1 MRMMARLL
9 SGSIVAGMLA
19 AAPALAQT
27 RPMSTTPSTASA
39 TSNDPYLWLEDK
51 DGARSL
57 AWVEQENARSLPRLQ
72 GDTRYATF
80 YQEAL
85 AIASAKDRIPAPEL
99 SYGRVLN
106 FWRDADHPHGLWR
119 WTTEADYATAAP
131 HWTTLIDL
139 DALGKAEGKTWVW
152 KGSTCL
158 KPEERLCLVALSE
171 GGEDAVTYREFD
183 LETGQFVANGFLL
196 PKSKQDATWIDKDT
210 LLVSRDW
217 GAGTTT
223 QSGYPFVV
231 KEVKRGAPLDQ
242 AREVYRGAPTDQV
255 STGSYVLIDAEGHR
269 AVFIRRGVTFFT
281 SETYLMGA
289 KGLTKLDIPAR
300 TMPTGLIDGQL
311 IFSTDDPWGA
321 VPAGAIASAPL
332 AQVERGIIKPTVIFA
347 PGPRQSV
354 EQAALTKDHALLV
367 VSDNVRGRA
376 FVYTHGALGWSHR
389 PLDLPDNATI
399 GVAAATDRSDHAY
412 LSVTGFLTP
421 TSLYALDASAGAPH
435 IIKTLPAK
443 FDASGLVVEQYEA
456 ASSDGTKI
464 PYFVVH
470 RHDVPLDG
478 TTPTIMTAYGGF
490 QVSMTPTYS
499 GSTGKLWLERGGSFV
514 LANIRGGGEFGPAW
528 HDAGRKTK
536 RQIIYDDFA
545 AVAKDLET
553 RKLTSPAKLGIYG
566 GSNGGLLMG
575 VEFNQHQDLWSAVV
589 IQVPLLDMIRYEHI
603 AAGASWV
610 DEYGSASIPAER
622 AFLETISPY
631 QNLRKGVSYPE
642 PFIWTT
648 TKDDRVGPQHARKFA
663 ARMQEYGLPY
673 LFYEDTAGG
682 HSGDA
687 DIAQGARIQ
696 ALQMTYFAQKLIGPD
711 KAAVTAAR

>member
-1 MRMMARLL
+1 MTTPTPNPTNA
-9 SGSIVAGMLA
+9 A
-19 AAPALAQT
+19 AAPAD
-27 RPMSTTPSTASA
+27 
-39 TSNDPYLWLEDK
+39 DPYLWLEDK

-57 AWVEQENARSLPRLQ
+57 AWVEQQNARSLPRLQ
-72 GDTRYATF
+72 NDPRYGTF
-80 YQEAL
+80 YQEAF
-85 AIASAKDRIPAPEL
+85 AIASARDRIPAPDL

-106 FWRDADHPHGLWR
+106 FWRDQDHPHGLWR
-119 WTTEADYATAAP
+119 WTTEAGYAAAAP

-139 DALGKAEGKTWVW
+139 DALGRAEGKTWVW
-152 KGSTCL
+152 KGATCL
-158 KPEERLCLVALSE
+158 QPEERLCLVALSE
-171 GGEDAVTYREFD
+171 GGEDAVSYREFD
-183 LETGQFVANGFLL
+183 LETGQFVANGFAL
-196 PKSKQDATWIDKDT
+196 PRSKQDATWIDKDT

-217 GAGTTT
+217 GTGTLT

-231 KEVKRGAPLDQ
+231 KELKRGQSLDQ
-242 AREVYRGAPTDQV
+242 AREVYRGAATDQV
-255 STGSYVLIDAEGHR
+255 STSSYALTDAKGHR
-269 AVFIRRGVTFFT
+269 ATFIRRGVTFFG
-281 SETYLMGA
+281 SETLLVTPHGPV
-289 KGLTKLDIPAR
+289 KLDIPAR
-300 TMPTGLIDGQL
+300 TDPTGLIDGQL
-311 IFSTDDPWGA
+311 IFSTSDPWGA

-332 AQVERGIIKPTVIFA
+332 AEVERGVLKPTVVFA

-354 EQAALTKDHALLV
+354 EGAALTRNHGLLV

-376 FVYTHGALGWSHR
+376 FVYTPGPSGWTHR
-389 PLDLPDNATI
+389 QIDLPDNATI
-399 GVAAATDRSDHAY
+399 GVATTTDRSDHAY

-421 TSLYALDASAGAPH
+421 TTLYALDAAAGQPTAV
-435 IIKTLPAK
+435 KTLPPR
-443 FDASGLVVEQYEA
+443 FDASGDIVDQYEA
-456 ASSDGTKI
+456 TSSDGTKI

-470 RHDVPLDG
+470 RRDVPLDG
-478 TTPTIMTAYGGF
+478 STQTIMTAYGGF

-536 RQIIYDDFA
+536 RQLIYDDFA
-545 AVAKDLET
+545 AVAKDLEA
-553 RKLTSPAKLGIYG
+553 RRLTSPAKLGIYG

-575 VEFNQHQDLWSAVV
+575 VEFNQHPDLWRAVV

-610 DEYGSASIPAER
+610 DEYGSADVPAER
-622 AFLETISPY
+622 AFLQTISPY
-631 QNLRKGVSYPE
+631 QNLRRGVAYPE

-696 ALQMTYFAQKLIGPD
+696 ALQMTYFAQKLMDP
-711 KAAVTAAR
+711 ATVPAR